1 VDGIIPECYFSD
13 KSICQVTTN
22 FNIPS
27 LNFSNL
33 VSLGKKKKK
42 METVPGGMFGRAI
55 TFLKRILCHISN
67 NSPLELQIALLKNGI
82 ESVRRIF
89 YFIFFF

>member
-1 VDGIIPECYFSD
+1 V
-13 KSICQVTTN
+13 
-22 FNIPS
+22 
-27 LNFSNL
+27 
-33 VSLGKKKKK
+33 
-42 METVPGGMFGRAI
+42 FGRAI

-89 YFIFFF
+89 LRKHWRTTTARLQEILDYTINFHYFGTLLENLEPH